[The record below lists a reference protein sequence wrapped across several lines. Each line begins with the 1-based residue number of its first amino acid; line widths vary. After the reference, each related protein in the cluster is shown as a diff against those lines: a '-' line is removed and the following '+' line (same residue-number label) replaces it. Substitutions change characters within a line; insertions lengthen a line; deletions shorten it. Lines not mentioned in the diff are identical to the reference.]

1 MASDGGAACRRAS
14 AAAEESCRLI
24 KKRARM
30 SKAVTWEQ
38 VAEHTTEE
46 QKVRCCLSHARL
58 GGCGRESCALARVA
72 LALSSFAADRL
83 CRGLGHVCAGLAGH
97 RRQGIRCYRVPLRA
111 PGWRRGHD
119 GSHGSVLQFRLEL
132 TAQPHRIARA
142 AAGIYILPGARPCV
156 RQGRH

>member
-1 MASDGGAACRRAS
+1 MPLQQQEEDLVSIERRAQGQSPQSSTRMASDGGAACRRAS

-58 GGCGRESCALARVA
+58 GAVRTGELCACSSRAGSQ
-72 LALSSFAADRL
+72 LSW
-83 CRGLGHVCAGLAGH
+83 GLGS
-97 RRQGIRCYRVPLRA
+97 P
-111 PGWRRGHD
+111 
-119 GSHGSVLQFRLEL
+119 FL
-132 TAQPHRIARA
+132 TIA
-142 AAGIYILPGARPCV
+142 
-156 RQGRH
+156 

>member
-58 GGCGRESCALARVA
+58 GAVRLLESRWLSALAGFGFS
-72 LALSSFAADRL
+72 LFD
-83 CRGLGHVCAGLAGH
+83 H
-97 RRQGIRCYRVPLRA
+97 RMKNNTT
-111 PGWRRGHD
+111 
-119 GSHGSVLQFRLEL
+119 S
-132 TAQPHRIARA
+132 
-142 AAGIYILPGARPCV
+142 
-156 RQGRH
+156 